1 MHTPDLLNATWRK
14 STYST
19 ANGTCVE
26 VAVVEPVVGV
36 RDSKKID
43 AGHLTVPSTKWAAFV
58 VAVKDDELTR

>member
-1 MHTPDLLNATWRK
+1 MHTSSLLNATWRK
-14 STYST
+14 STYSS

-43 AGHLTVPSTKWAAFV
+43 AGHLTVPAAEWATFLA
-58 VAVKDDELTR
+58 AVRSDEF

>member
-1 MHTPDLLNATWRK
+1 MHTSDLLNATWRK
-14 STYST
+14 STHST

-43 AGHLTVPSTKWAAFV
+43 AGHLTVPAAEWATFLA
-58 VAVKDDELTR
+58 AVRSDEF